1 MKIAQIMKEA
11 VVTAAPSETLRSLSK
26 KMDDSGVGAIPIVEG
41 DRLQGIVTDRDIVVR
56 CLSRNK
62 DPGKMTAGEIMST
75 QVTCITPERTVTEAA
90 ALMGAAQV
98 HRLPVLRGSKVAGM
112 VSLGD
117 IAKVKTDSEV
127 ARAVYNIAQPPAA
140 AYPAGE
146 AAP

>member
-1 MKIAQIMKEA
+1 M
-11 VVTAAPSETLRSLSK
+11 TAAPSETLRSLSK

-62 DPGKMTAGEIMST
+62 DPGKMTARETLST
-75 QVTCITPERTVTEAA
+75 QVPCTTRERPVTEGAP
-90 ALMGAAQV
+90 LMGAAQV
-98 HRLPVLRGSKVAGM
+98 RRLPVLRGSRVAGM

>member
-1 MKIAQIMKEA
+1 M
-11 VVTAAPSETLRSLSK
+11 TAAPSETLRSLSK
-26 KMDDSGVGAIPIVEG
+26 KMDDNGVGAIPIVEG

-62 DPGKMTAGEIMST
+62 DPGKMTAREIMST

-90 ALMGAAQV
+90 ALMGAVQV
-98 HRLPVLRGSKVAGM
+98 RRLPVLRGSKVAGM